1 MLRNL
6 KVLII
11 VIGFLVLGF
20 AIGAYIPN
28 NESAKGLNTGFSKFR
43 EVLTYI
49 EKDYVDTVDLDELT
63 DFAIQKMLEKLDPH
77 SIYIPPKE
85 VEMAQSQL
93 RGNFEGIGIEF
104 NILRD
109 TLYVVTPLSGGPSE
123 KVGIRAGDKIIKV
136 DGEDFAGIGLKNS
149 DVYEALRGDKGTKVQ
164 LSILRPRKKNLLEFT
179 VVRDKIP
186 TFSVDVAYMLDD
198 KIGYIKL
205 NRFSATSYDEF
216 KEGLDKLKKE
226 GMKNLIL
233 DLRDNPGGYLDKA
246 VKISDEFLKGEK
258 LIVYTKSKNGRYD
271 DELKSNRKGDFEKGA
286 LIVLI
291 NEGSA
296 SASEIVSGA
305 LQDHDRALIVG
316 RRSFGKGLVQQPIP
330 LSNKGELRL
339 TVSRYYIPSG
349 RSIQKTYE
357 NGVKDYQEDFRR
369 RVEHG
374 ELFHEDSIKF
384 ADSLVYKTSSGRPV
398 YGGGGIMPDV
408 FVPRDT
414 SNWTDL
420 LGDLYSTNVIREF
433 SYDWVEEKRS
443 ELEAM
448 GLERYISEFKIDDAI
463 LGELMITASKAGI
476 EYDPDDILDSKES
489 LQIQLKALIA
499 RNIWGSDGFFP
510 IYQQEDE
517 ILQAALDNMDVA
529 VGFART
535 KK

>member
-11 VIGFLVLGF
+11 VTGFLVLGF

-28 NESAKGLNTGFSKFR
+28 TESAQGLNTSYSKFR

-49 EKDYVDTVDLDELT
+49 EKDYVDSVDLDELS
-63 DFAIQKMLEKLDPH
+63 DFAIEKMLEKLDPH
-77 SIYIPPKE
+77 SVYIPPKE

-93 RGNFEGIGIEF
+93 RGNFEGIGVEF

-136 DGEDFAGIGLKNS
+136 DGENFAGIDLKNS

-164 LSILRPRKKNLLEFT
+164 LSILRARKKDLLEFT

-198 KIGYIKL
+198 ENGYIKL

-216 KEGLDKLKKE
+216 NEGLEKLKKE
-226 GMKNLIL
+226 GMKHLIL

-271 DELKSNRKGDFEKGA
+271 DELKSNRKGEFEKGA

-296 SASEIVSGA
+296 SASEIVAGA

-384 ADSLVYKTSSGRPV
+384 ADSLVYKTDAGRTV
-398 YGGGGIMPDV
+398 YGGGGIMPDI

-414 SNWTDL
+414 SNWSEL
-420 LGDLYSTNVIREF
+420 LSDLYSTNVIREF
-433 SYDWVEEKRS
+433 SYDWVEKKRGD
-443 ELEAM
+443 LEAM
-448 GLERYISEFKIDDAI
+448 GLEKYISDFKIDEAI
-463 LGELMITASKAGI
+463 LGELMFTASKAGI
-476 EYDPDDILDSKES
+476 EYSADDLLDSKNS

-517 ILQAALDNMDVA
+517 ILQAALDNMDMA
-529 VGFART
+529 VGFAKT
-535 KK
+535 K